1 MLEVP
6 HRSLVIITN
15 DKIQMTTE
23 ARIPQHVAI
32 IMDGNGRW
40 ARARGLPKLAGHRAG
55 AKSVREVIEAAREL
69 GVKVLTLYTFST
81 ENWKRPRGEI
91 DALFRLLEE
100 YLEKEENGLNKN
112 NIRFSVIGDIDALPS
127 GTRDKIKKVMAS
139 TSGNTGLVLNLALNY
154 GSRPEILHAIKDIVR
169 EAVSGKLDPAA
180 IDEKLFSGYL
190 YTRNLP
196 DPDLV
201 IRTSGECRVS
211 NFLLWQIA
219 YSELY
224 ITKKFWPDFGK
235 KEFEKAMLE
244 YQKRERRFGG

>member
-1 MLEVP
+1 M
-6 HRSLVIITN
+6 TN
-15 DKIQMTTE
+15 E
-23 ARIPQHVAI
+23 ARVPKHIAI

-40 ARARGLPKLAGHRAG
+40 AKAHRLPKLAGHRAG

-81 ENWKRPRGEI
+81 ENWKRPKAEI
-91 DALFRLLEE
+91 AALFRLLEE
-100 YLEKEENGLNKN
+100 YLEKEEERLKKN
-112 NIRFSVIGDIDALPS
+112 NIIFSVIGDIDALPS
-127 GTRDKIKKVMAS
+127 GARDKIKKVMAS

-154 GSRPEILHAIKDIVR
+154 GSRPEILR
-169 EAVSGKLDPAA
+169 AVKNIARGAALGKLDPETM
-180 IDEKLFSGYL
+180 DEKLFSGYL
-190 YTRNLP
+190 YTKNLP

-201 IRTSGECRVS
+201 VRTSGECRVS

-235 KEFEKAMLE
+235 KEFKKAVAE
-244 YQKRERRFGG
+244 YKRRERRFGG